1 MKFTFD
7 KFRTEKIA
15 VWCKSRLEAEEFL
28 KLCNENGFQW
38 KSGASF
44 DAVTHWGAH
53 GYATVYIAGY
63 ARPEIEYRN
72 IEWAVRHGYTLVEAN
87 QIIREN
93 KRCVRDDS
101 VMAFGI
107 AASVFA
113 EMHNGDKDAAARPA
127 TDKPAGSIK
136 ETPAARWRDAESD
149 KPKRDG
155 DYIVSVVAVEDCEF
169 SPRAYRVH
177 YDITNGWD
185 YIEGEVITHW
195 LDNVPPFPEVVV
207 R

>member
-1 MKFTFD
+1 M
-7 KFRTEKIA
+7 
-15 VWCKSRLEAEEFL
+15 
-28 KLCNENGFQW
+28 
-38 KSGASF
+38 
-44 DAVTHWGAH
+44 
-53 GYATVYIAGY
+53 YIAGY

-127 TDKPAGSIK
+127 ADKPAGSIK
-136 ETPAARWRDAESD
+136 ETPAARWRDASEVPNES
-149 KPKRDG
+149 G
-155 DYIVSVVAVEDCEF
+155 EYTVAVRWIADGKF
-169 SPRAYRVH
+169 H
-177 YDITNGWD
+177 TGKDIAMFNSETGNWGVINSLD
-185 YIEGEVITHW
+185 EYAITH
-195 LDNVPPFPEVVV
+195 
-207 R
+207 